1 VGQLAGGI
9 AHDFNNLLTAING
22 YSELLLGM
30 LPESSEPREFVKL
43 IRQSGERAS
52 VLTRQL
58 LAFGRRQVLAPRLVD
73 INRSAEDLRILLER
87 PFGSA
92 IRIELQPQPGLWLTK
107 VDPAQ
112 IEQVIMNLMLNAR
125 DAMPSGG
132 VIRVRTANMTL
143 DGTFSDISGEPARG
157 EFVMIAVADEGV
169 GIEPEVLPRI
179 FEPFFTT
186 KDKSKGSGLG
196 LATAYGIVKQSRG
209 LLQVQSLPGKG
220 SEFRVFLPRATEA
233 ASSAADPQP
242 VLPDVDAQAPLPG
255 GSETILVAEDEDP
268 VRNLVVGILKA
279 SHYRVLEAADGDAAL
294 RIAQGFPE
302 TIHLLLTDMT
312 MPGLSGR
319 DLARRLSGERPGMKI
334 LFMSGFSEEM
344 VVASQ
349 DPEGRADFLPKPFS
363 ARELCQSV
371 RAILDRPVGSLRPA

>member
-1 VGQLAGGI
+1 
-9 AHDFNNLLTAING
+9 
-22 YSELLLGM
+22 
-30 LPESSEPREFVKL
+30 
-43 IRQSGERAS
+43 
-52 VLTRQL
+52 
-58 LAFGRRQVLAPRLVD
+58 VLAPRLVD

-92 IRIELQPQPGLWLTK
+92 IRIELESQPGLWLTK

-112 IEQVIMNLMLNAR
+112 IEQVIMNLLLNAR

-132 VIRVRTANMTL
+132 VIRVRTANMIL
-143 DGTFSDISGEPARG
+143 DGGFSDISGEPARG

-209 LLQVQSLPGKG
+209 FLQVQSAPGKG

-233 ASSAADPQP
+233 ASSADPETIP
-242 VLPDVDAQAPLPG
+242 PDGDAQAALPG
-255 GSETILVAEDEDP
+255 GTETILVAEDEDQ
-268 VRNLVVGILKA
+268 VRNLVVGILRA
-279 SHYRVLEAADGDAAL
+279 SHYRVLEAADGEAAL
-294 RIAQGFPE
+294 RAAQGFPE

-319 DLARRLSGERPGMKI
+319 DLARRLSGERPGMKV
-334 LFMSGFSEEM
+334 LYMSGFSEEM

-363 ARELCQSV
+363 AQELCQRV
-371 RAILDRPVGSLRPA
+371 RAVLDRPVGSLRPA